1 MQRLNST
8 PWMTTLGMMIV
19 RFKSFGP
26 IRRFLEKQMIEVEV
40 PSGSTVLQ
48 VIQKVA
54 DIGGADLK
62 DLILNN
68 GGIDGNLIVMLNK
81 KDVSTIGGIEISV
94 SEGDEIALL
103 PHVQG
108 G

>member
-1 MQRLNST
+1 ML
-8 PWMTTLGMMIV
+8 V

-26 IRRFLEKQMIEVEV
+26 IRRLLEKQSIELEV
-40 PSGSTVLQ
+40 PEGATVLHVVQ
-48 VIQKVA
+48 IAA
-54 DIGGADLK
+54 DLGGSALK
-62 DLILNN
+62 DLILRN
-68 GGIDGNLIVMLNK
+68 GNIDGNLIVMLNK
-81 KDVSTIGGIEISV
+81 KDVSTIGGVELLV

>member
-1 MQRLNST
+1 MK
-8 PWMTTLGMMIV
+8 TLGTMIV

-26 IRRFLEKQMIEVEV
+26 IRRLLEEQMMEIEI

-48 VIQKVA
+48 VVQKVA
-54 DIGGADLK
+54 EIGGAKLK
-62 DLILNN
+62 DLILKN
-68 GGIDGNLIVMLNK
+68 GCIDGNLIVMLNK
-81 KDVSTIGGIEISV
+81 KDVSTLGGVEISV
-94 SEGDEIALL
+94 SDGDEIALL

>member
-1 MQRLNST
+1 MK
-8 PWMTTLGMMIV
+8 TLGIMIV

-26 IRRFLEKQMIEVEV
+26 IRRLLDKQMIEVDV
-40 PSGSTVLQ
+40 PIESTVLQ
-48 VIQKVA
+48 VVQKVA
-54 DIGGADLK
+54 DIGGDKLR

-81 KDVSTIGGIEISV
+81 KDVTTLGGVNITV

>member
-1 MQRLNST
+1 MK
-8 PWMTTLGMMIV
+8 TLGTMLV

-26 IRRFLEKQMIEVEV
+26 IRRLLEKQMMEVEV
-40 PSGSTVLQ
+40 PSGATVLQ
-48 VIQKVA
+48 VVQRVA
-54 DIGGADLK
+54 EIGGAKLK
-62 DLILNN
+62 DLILKN

-81 KDVSTIGGIEISV
+81 KDVSTLGGIGISV

>member
-1 MQRLNST
+1 M
-8 PWMTTLGMMIV
+8 
-19 RFKSFGP
+19 
-26 IRRFLEKQMIEVEV
+26 EVEM
-40 PSGSTVLQ
+40 PEGSTVLQ

-54 DIGGADLK
+54 ALGGEGLQKLILK
-62 DLILNN
+62 D
-68 GGIDGNLIVMLNK
+68 GTIDGNLIVMLNK
-81 KDVSTIGGIEISV
+81 KDVSTIGGVGVSI

>member
-1 MQRLNST
+1 ML
-8 PWMTTLGMMIV
+8 V

-26 IRRFLEKQMIEVEV
+26 IRRLLENQLIEVEV
-40 PSGSTVLQ
+40 PEGTTVLQ
-48 VIQKVA
+48 VIQKVV
-54 DIGGADLK
+54 DIGGSTLRDLVLK
-62 DLILNN
+62 DGN
-68 GGIDGNLIVMLNK
+68 IDGNLIVMLNK
-81 KDVSTIGGIEISV
+81 KDVSTIGGINLGV

>member
-1 MQRLNST
+1 M
-8 PWMTTLGMMIV
+8 MTLGIMIV

-26 IRRFLEKQMIEVEV
+26 IRRLLDEQMMEVEV
-40 PSGSTVLQ
+40 PSESTVLQ
-48 VIQKVA
+48 VVQKVA
-54 DIGGADLK
+54 EIGGAKLK
-62 DLILNN
+62 DLILKN

-81 KDVSTIGGIEISV
+81 KDVSTIGGIEIFV

>member
-1 MQRLNST
+1 VEQ
-8 PWMTTLGMMIV
+8 V
-19 RFKSFGP
+19 
-26 IRRFLEKQMIEVEV
+26 IEVEI

-48 VIQKVA
+48 VVQKVA
-54 DIGGADLK
+54 DIGGAELK
-62 DLILNN
+62 DLILKN

-81 KDVSTIGGIEISV
+81 KDVSTLGGIEISV

>member
-1 MQRLNST
+1 
-8 PWMTTLGMMIV
+8 MM
-19 RFKSFGP
+19 
-26 IRRFLEKQMIEVEV
+26 EVEV
-40 PSGSTVLQ
+40 PFGSTVLQ
-48 VIQKVA
+48 VVQKVA
-54 DIGGADLK
+54 EIGGAKLK
-62 DLILNN
+62 DLILRN

-81 KDVSTIGGIEISV
+81 KDVSTLGGIDISV

>member
-1 MQRLNST
+1 M
-8 PWMTTLGMMIV
+8 TLGIMIV

-26 IRRFLEKQMIEVEV
+26 IRRLLDEQMMEVEV
-40 PSGSTVLQ
+40 PFGSTVLQ
-48 VIQKVA
+48 VVQKVA
-54 DIGGADLK
+54 EIGGAKLK
-62 DLILNN
+62 DLILRN

-81 KDVSTIGGIEISV
+81 KDVSTLGGIEISV

>member
-1 MQRLNST
+1 ML
-8 PWMTTLGMMIV
+8 V

-26 IRRFLEKQMIEVEV
+26 IRRLLEKQSIEVEV
-40 PSGSTVLQ
+40 QEGATVLQ

-54 DIGGADLK
+54 DIGGPALK
-62 DLILNN
+62 DLILKDE
-68 GGIDGNLIVMLNK
+68 GIDGNLIVMLNK
-81 KDVSTIGGIEISV
+81 KDVSTIGGVDLVV
-94 SEGDEIALL
+94 SNGDEIALL

>member
-1 MQRLNST
+1 ML
-8 PWMTTLGMMIV
+8 V

-26 IRRFLEKQMIEVEV
+26 IRRLLENQLLEVEV
-40 PSGSTVLQ
+40 PEGATVLQ

-54 DIGGADLK
+54 DLGGSALK
-62 DLILNN
+62 NLILKN
-68 GGIDGNLIVMLNK
+68 GNIDGNLIVMLNK
-81 KDVSTIGGIEISV
+81 KDVSTIGGVELIV
-94 SEGDEIALL
+94 SEDDEIAIL

>member
-1 MQRLNST
+1 
-8 PWMTTLGMMIV
+8 MMLV

-26 IRRFLEKQMIEVEV
+26 IRRLLVEQVIEVEI

-48 VIQKVA
+48 VVQKVA
-54 DIGGADLK
+54 DIGGAELK
-62 DLILNN
+62 DLILKN

-81 KDVSTIGGIEISV
+81 KDVSTLGGIEISV

>member
-1 MQRLNST
+1 MK
-8 PWMTTLGMMIV
+8 TLGTMLV

-26 IRRFLEKQMIEVEV
+26 IRRLLEKQLIEVEV
-40 PSGSTVLQ
+40 PEGATVLQ
-48 VIQKVA
+48 VLQMVA
-54 DIGGADLK
+54 EIGGPAMK
-62 DLILNN
+62 DLILKN
-68 GGIDGNLIVMLNK
+68 GNIDGNLIVMLNK
-81 KDVSTIGGIEISV
+81 KDVSTIGGVGLLV